1 MAGFNFA
8 PGLTN
13 LEWLVSALLAIALL
27 VILWDRRRVLHE
39 NADLQDAYAELQV
52 INDENHYNAH
62 HDDLTGLPNRRFAH
76 GYLDTLLDTQRP
88 VGVVLIDVDGFK
100 SINDTYGHQ
109 CGDEALAF
117 LAQRLYAADL
127 PPESLV
133 ARVSGDEFAVAIDGG
148 SYTVQAAAHAVMA
161 SLTADKF
168 TYDDRGIDVNVS
180 IGTAVADDADCTTSA
195 LMRRADHAR
204 YHAKRGAHRIVAWR
218 PEMAM
223 PAPQP
228 QPHRRAFRDLT
239 N

>member
-1 MAGFNFA
+1 MADFDFA
-8 PGLTN
+8 PGLN
-13 LEWLVSALLAIALL
+13 DPGWLVSALLTIALL
-27 VILWDRRRVLHE
+27 MIWWDRRCVLRE
-39 NADLQDAYAELQV
+39 NVDLQDAYEELQLT
-52 INDENHYNAH
+52 NDWDLYYAH
-62 HDDLTGLPNRRFAH
+62 HDDLTGLPNRRFVH
-76 GYLDTLLDTQRP
+76 GYLETLLDTQRP
-88 VGVVLIDVDGFK
+88 VGVVLIDVDDFK

-117 LAQRLYAADL
+117 LAQRLHEADL
-127 PPESLV
+127 PPGSLA

-148 SYTVQAAAHAVMA
+148 SYAVQAAAHAVMA
-161 SLTADKF
+161 SLSVGKF

-180 IGTAVADDADCTTSA
+180 IGTAVADDAACTTGA

-223 PAPQP
+223 PTPQS
-228 QPHRRAFRDLT
+228 QHDRRAFRDFT